1 MLHRSLLMA
10 LKAKQE
16 SLFLVL
22 HSLMIASIPEN
33 SVSFIRELLALC
45 TGGKYVLQENRLKV
59 K

>member
-1 MLHRSLLMA
+1 MA